1 MKKSLVYI
9 LSSIMLIVTID
20 WALGSLF
27 DSLYAKILLGQTG
40 GKINYYLR
48 QKDFSVVVMGNSRA
62 LYQINP
68 DSLGSNC
75 FNLSHAG
82 MSQIFHTG
90 LVHVLEQE
98 KKMPRLI
105 LLHLEPEEF
114 TFADHGT
121 DIQNLKYYYGKD
133 SLVTAYLRNVSPY
146 ERFKFLFHL
155 YRYNGR
161 AASILKNYWYSR
173 RPLPPT
179 NGFESLVAT
188 DRDSINTFYSAEKIE
203 PIKTTALNEVQV
215 EYLEEFIKTCSRSNT
230 KLVCFTSPLF
240 TEPRGLNQVTA
251 KLTAILARHKV
262 PYISADEIDVTKYP
276 HRQWL
281 WKDAHHLTNY
291 GAAIE
296 SKLLA
301 DWFMLNHKIIE

>member
-9 LSSIMLIVTID
+9 LSSILLIGTID

-27 DSLYAKILLGQTG
+27 DSLYARVLLGQTG

-48 QKDFSVVVMGNSRA
+48 QKDFSAVVMGNSRA

-82 MSQIFHTG
+82 MSQIFQTG
-90 LVHVLEQE
+90 LVHVLEKQ
-98 KKMPRLI
+98 KKMPRII

-114 TFADHGT
+114 TFSDHGD

-146 ERFKFLFHL
+146 EQYKFLFHL

-161 AASILKNYWYSR
+161 AASILKNFWYSR
-173 RPLPPT
+173 HSLPGN
-179 NGFESLVAT
+179 NGFETIAAT
-188 DRDSINTFYSAEKIE
+188 PRDSINTFYSAEKIE
-203 PIKTTALNEVQV
+203 PFKTTELNTTQV
-215 EYLEEFIKTCSRSNT
+215 RYLEEFIKTCAKSNT
-230 KLVCFTSPLF
+230 KLICFTSPLF
-240 TEPRGLNQVTA
+240 TTPRGMNEVSTKLAAILSRHGVPY
-251 KLTAILARHKV
+251 LTA
-262 PYISADEIDVTKYP
+262 DELNVAEYP
-276 HRQWL
+276 HREWL
-281 WKDAHHLTNY
+281 WKDAHHLNDH
-291 GAAIE
+291 GSAIE

-301 DWFMLNHKIIE
+301 DWFSRYRKSFE